1 MDLITASVMFVLFM
15 IAIYF
20 NYRLGYREGV
30 HGGHQFGVYETVSW
44 LVAKGYLTGTDA
56 VTGNPVS
63 VKEVTDKV
71 LEELHERRPQLT
83 YEKVSSDL
91 K

>member
-20 NYRLGYREGV
+20 NYCRGYREGV

-44 LVAKGYLTGTDA
+44 LVSQGYMSGTNEETGKS
-56 VTGNPVS
+56 VS
-63 VKEVTDKV
+63 VKDLTDKV
-71 LEELHERRPQLT
+71 LAELEQRRPALT
-83 YEKVSSDL
+83 YDDLTSDL